1 VPTLSRRHSPSG
13 RPIKRI
19 GADRTPAFLQSHVR
33 RHHELRLERSLRCF
47 ADQRLALP
55 IAGGDEG
62 SSLGPLDQML
72 FQFGQ
77 P

>member
-1 VPTLSRRHSPSG
+1 
-13 RPIKRI
+13 
-19 GADRTPAFLQSHVR
+19 
-33 RHHELRLERSLRCF
+33 LRLERSLRCF